1 MESPE
6 KISTSV
12 LANRLQL
19 FERAGIAEHILSKS
33 DKKIKLY
40 FLTDRGIDLFP
51 ILHEMVYWSKRNLN
65 REFHPFSIE
74 WFKRHKTQSPEETI
88 TQNKNSYKIKRE
100 KLLKLK

>member
-1 MESPE
+1 M
-6 KISTSV
+6 I
-12 LANRLQL
+12 
-19 FERAGIAEHILSKS
+19 
-33 DKKIKLY
+33 
-40 FLTDRGIDLFP
+40 
-51 ILHEMVYWSKRNLN
+51 YWSKRNLN